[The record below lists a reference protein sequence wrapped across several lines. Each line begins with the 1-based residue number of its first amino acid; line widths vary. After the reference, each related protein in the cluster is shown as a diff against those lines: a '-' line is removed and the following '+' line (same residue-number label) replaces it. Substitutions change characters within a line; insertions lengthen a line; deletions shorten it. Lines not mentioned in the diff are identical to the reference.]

1 MIRSIAVAMT
11 LALVAGP
18 VFAQDPAAPFVT
30 ANEVEGAIQVNRG
43 DGFVPLREG
52 DVLKPG
58 DRVMAMNNGG
68 AELKFSDG
76 CELEV
81 EEETIVTV
89 PDRSTCAGG
98 VAIVQNIAPGGPG
111 AVGGSA
117 AGGVDWKGFW
127 TIAGIVIV
135 GDAILFA
142 EEENDT
148 ASP

>member
-11 LALVAGP
+11 LALGAAP
-18 VFAQDPAAPFVT
+18 VFAQDTPPPFVT
-30 ANEVEGAIQVNRG
+30 ANDVEGAIQVNRG
-43 DGFVPLREG
+43 NGFVPLREG

-68 AELKFSDG
+68 ADLKFSDG

-81 EEETIVTV
+81 EEQTIVTV
-89 PDRSTCAGG
+89 PDKSTCAGG
-98 VAIVQNIAPGGPG
+98 VALVQNIAPGSAG
-111 AVGGSA
+111 AVGGSG

-127 TIAGIVIV
+127 TVAGVVII

-142 EEENDT
+142 EEERDT